1 MCRMNLSDSAR
12 PMHSPSCS
20 FFRWMVAPAMM
31 LAATLRGDGAPGDG
45 IREWIRKLPVEEMPG
60 ASVLIARDGK
70 VLFQAGYGMAD
81 LPNQTPVTPETK
93 FRIGSVTKQFTA
105 AAILRLVDEGKLS
118 LNDPLSNFFSGFTYG
133 DVITVHHLL
142 THTSGI
148 RSYTDQPDFMAHVTK
163 PVSPEELISRIRQY
177 VPEFIPGSR
186 FHYNNSAYFLAGEI
200 VARVSGRPFA
210 AYLRETFF
218 EPLGMRDTG
227 IYVNASPPP
236 GMALGYAIDGGK
248 ANPAIDWDM
257 SWAGGAGALYSTVG
271 DLLRWNEGLYGGKV
285 IKEASLK
292 LQTSPIS
299 LPEGVDGMRYGCGL
313 IVSEYHGL
321 PMLSHSGGLHGWL
334 SDLLWLPEQRCT
346 VVALVNAMP
355 SAPGHNPG
363 SLTRRLVDAFL
374 AAEIKNAPELTID
387 PAVDPTSYPAIA
399 GRYDYK
405 SGVMTV
411 TAEKNQL
418 FAQLTGQPKF
428 EIFPKGPDEF
438 FWKGLDARVAFLRND
453 KGEVTAARHTQ
464 NGSVFKAPRLTTEEV
479 KLTAAELDAIAGQ
492 YQYGPG
498 LDLTVTNDKSMVF
511 AQLTGQPRF
520 PIFPKS
526 ATEFE
531 WRVVDATVE
540 FIKDE
545 KGNVTKAIHR
555 QGGGTIEA
563 PKRE

>member
-1 MCRMNLSDSAR
+1 
-12 PMHSPSCS
+12 
-20 FFRWMVAPAMM
+20 MM
-31 LAATLRGDGAPGDG
+31 LAATLRGDGASGDG
-45 IREWIRKLPVEEMPG
+45 IREWIGKLPASEMPG
-60 ASVLIARDGK
+60 AAVLIARDGK
-70 VLFQAGYGMAD
+70 VLFQAGFGLAD
-81 LPNQTPVTPETK
+81 IAKKTPITPETK

-105 AAILRLVDEGKLS
+105 AAILRLADEGKLS
-118 LNDPLSNFFSGFTYG
+118 LMDPLSNFFPGFTYG

-177 VPEFIPGSR
+177 VPEFIPSSR

-200 VARVSGRPFA
+200 VARVSGKPFA

-218 EPLGMRDTG
+218 EPLGMKDTG

-236 GMALGYAIDGGK
+236 GVAVGYAIEGGK
-248 ANPAIDWDM
+248 ANPVIDWDM

-271 DLLRWNEGLYGGKV
+271 DLMRWNEGLYSGKV

-321 PMLSHSGGLHGWL
+321 PMLSHSGGLHGWS

-346 VVALVNAMP
+346 VVTLVNAMP
-355 SAPGHNPG
+355 SAPGHDP
-363 SLTRRLVDAFL
+363 STLTRGLVDEFL
-374 AAEIKNAPELTID
+374 AEEIRNAPQLTID
-387 PAVDPTSYPAIA
+387 PTVDLRSYPAIA

-405 SGVMTV
+405 SRVMTV

-438 FWKGLDARVAFLRND
+438 FWKGLDAKVSFLRND
-453 KGEVTAARHTQ
+453 QGDVIAARHTQ
-464 NGSVFKAPRLTTEEV
+464 NGSTFKAPRLTTPDV
-479 KLTAAELDAIAGQ
+479 KVTAAELEAIDGQ
-492 YQYGPG
+492 YQYAPG
-498 LDLTVTNDKSMVF
+498 SVLTVTHDKTNVF
-511 AQLTGQPRF
+511 AQLTGQPKF

-526 ATEFE
+526 TTEFE
-531 WRVVDATVE
+531 WRVVPATVE

-563 PKRE
+563 AKRK